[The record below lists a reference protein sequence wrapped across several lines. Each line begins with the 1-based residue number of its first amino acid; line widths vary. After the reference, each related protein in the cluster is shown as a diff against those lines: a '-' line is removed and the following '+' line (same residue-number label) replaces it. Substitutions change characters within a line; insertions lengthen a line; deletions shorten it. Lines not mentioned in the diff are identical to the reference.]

1 MGATLT
7 QTGAVHAHAAGT
19 VYPVTVNI
27 PVPQEAR
34 KRLSVALRPL
44 LSIPHAIL
52 VGPIYWSLRTGGL
65 GLVGA
70 AAYVLAFVSWV
81 TLLVSR
87 RHLDEIRAFSLL
99 YLRWRL
105 RAVAY
110 MGLLRDEFPPFGDG
124 AYPTSVEV
132 VAPEGPRDPWSIA
145 FRPILAL
152 PHLVLLA
159 ILFVAGF
166 LATVAAWIV
175 IVVTGEH
182 PEPLYTFSAGITRWA
197 IRVEAYL
204 LLLVDEF
211 PPFSFE

>member
-1 MGATLT
+1 MNAISH
-7 QTGAVHAHAAGT
+7 ASSVHAHAAGT
-19 VYPVTVNI
+19 AYPVTVII
-27 PVPQEAR
+27 PAAPTPR
-34 KRLSVALRPL
+34 RRLSVALRPI

-52 VGPIYWSLRTGGL
+52 VGPIYWSFRTGGL

-70 AAYVLAFVSWV
+70 AAYVLALVSWC
-81 TLLVSR
+81 TLLFSGR
-87 RHLDEIRAFSLL
+87 QFEEIRQFSLL

-124 AYPTSVEV
+124 AFATSVEV
-132 VAPEGPRDPWSIA
+132 VAPEGRRDPWSIA
-145 FRPILAL
+145 FRPVLAL

-175 IVVTGEH
+175 VVVSGEH
-182 PEPLYTFSAGITRWA
+182 PEPLYTFAVGVTRWA

>member
-1 MGATLT
+1 MNAISHAAEVDANAAGTAYPVSVAIPATLT
-7 QTGAVHAHAAGT
+7 
-19 VYPVTVNI
+19 
-27 PVPQEAR
+27 AR
-34 KRLSVALRPL
+34 RRLSVAMRPI

-52 VGPIYWSLRTGGL
+52 VGPIYWSARTGGL

-70 AAYVLAFVSWV
+70 AAYVLAIVSWF
-81 TLLVSR
+81 TLLFGR
-87 RHLDEIRAFSLL
+87 RHLEEIREFSLL

-110 MGLLRDEFPPFGDG
+110 MGLLRDEFPPFGAG
-124 AYPTSVEV
+124 PYPTSVEV
-132 VAPEGPRDPWSIA
+132 VAPEGPRDLWSIG
-145 FRPILAL
+145 FRPLLAL
-152 PHLVLLA
+152 PHLLLLA

-175 IVVTGEH
+175 IVVGGDH
-182 PEPLYTFSAGITRWA
+182 PEPLYRFAAGVTRWA

>member
-1 MGATLT
+1 MNATSHA
-7 QTGAVHAHAAGT
+7 GAVHAHAAGAA
-19 VYPVTVNI
+19 YPVMVIIPAPTV
-27 PVPQEAR
+27 PR
-34 KRLSVALRPL
+34 RRLSVALRPI

-52 VGPIYWSLRTGGL
+52 VGPIYWWSRTGGL

-70 AAYVLAFVSWV
+70 AAYVLAFVSWC
-81 TLLVSR
+81 TLLFGG
-87 RHLDEIRAFSLL
+87 RHFDEIRQFSLL

-105 RAVAY
+105 RAVTY

-124 AYPTSVEV
+124 TYPTSVEV
-132 VAPEGPRDPWSIA
+132 VAPDGQRDIWSIA

-159 ILFVAGF
+159 LLFVGSF

-175 IVVTGEH
+175 IVVSGRH
-182 PEPLYTFSAGITRWA
+182 PEPLYTFAAGATRWA

-211 PPFSFE
+211 PPFSLE

>member
-1 MGATLT
+1 MNAISHAGALD
-7 QTGAVHAHAAGT
+7 AHAGT
-19 VYPVTVNI
+19 AYPVSVII
-27 PVPQEAR
+27 PVPPATR
-34 KRLSVALRPL
+34 RRLSVALRPV

-70 AAYVLAFVSWV
+70 AAYVMAFVSWC
-81 TLLVSR
+81 TLLFGG
-87 RHLDEIRAFSLL
+87 RHLAEIRQFTLL

-124 AYPTSVEV
+124 TYPTSVDV
-132 VAPEGPRDPWSIA
+132 VAPEGPRDLWSIA
-145 FRPILAL
+145 LRPILAL

-159 ILFVAGF
+159 FLFVASF
-166 LATVAAWIV
+166 LVTVAAWVV
-175 IVVTGEH
+175 IVVNGTH
-182 PEPLYTFSAGITRWA
+182 PEPLYTFAAGVTRWA

>member
-1 MGATLT
+1 MNAISHAGALN
-7 QTGAVHAHAAGT
+7 AHAGIA
-19 VYPVTVNI
+19 YPVSVII
-27 PVPQEAR
+27 PAPPPTR
-34 KRLSVALRPL
+34 RRLSVALRPV

-70 AAYVLAFVSWV
+70 ATYVMAFVSWC
-81 TLLVSR
+81 TLLFSR
-87 RHLDEIRAFSLL
+87 RHLAEIRQFTLL
-99 YLRWRL
+99 YLQWRL

-124 AYPTSVEV
+124 AYPTSVDV
-132 VAPEGPRDPWSIA
+132 VAPEGPRDLWSIA

-159 ILFVAGF
+159 LLFVAGF
-166 LATVAAWIV
+166 LATVAAWFV
-175 IVVTGEH
+175 IVVKGSH
-182 PEPLYTFSAGITRWA
+182 PEPLYTFAAGVTRWA

>member
-1 MGATLT
+1 MDATSHAS
-7 QTGAVHAHAAGT
+7 AVHAHVAGAS
-19 VYPVTVNI
+19 YPVTVII
-27 PVPQEAR
+27 PAPTAPR
-34 KRLSVALRPL
+34 RRLSVALRPI

-70 AAYVLAFVSWV
+70 AAYVLAFVSWC
-81 TLLVSR
+81 TLLFSG
-87 RHLDEIRAFSLL
+87 RHFEEIRQFSLL

-105 RAVAY
+105 RAVVY
-110 MGLLRDEFPPFGDG
+110 MGLLRDDFPPFGDG
-124 AYPTSVEV
+124 AYPTSVDV
-132 VAPEGPRDPWSIA
+132 VAPDGQRDAWSIA

-159 ILFVAGF
+159 ILFVASF

-175 IVVTGEH
+175 IVVGGRH
-182 PEPLYTFSAGITRWA
+182 PEPLYTFAAGVTRWA

-211 PPFSFE
+211 PPFSFA